1 MPTLLLVAG
10 RRASAKIQNA
20 PAPGLGTRWWGP
32 GAAAQAGVCEWL
44 RASACKQG
52 LNVPKDDFK
61 LLLACSRQLSHSPVS
76 CPMGTGTGRSVR
88 SQALFPSG
96 CLVPPI
102 NPRNSRLRLG
112 DVAPGVGQPSEGCP
126 TILQYTHQTRDVR
139 FTRPVHTDST
149 VDDPTRV
156 AIALHC
162 QSSCDD
168 DNHYT
173 GLHGCRLESLLH
185 GPCEMA
191 HAIFTQSR
199 QT

>member
-1 MPTLLLVAG
+1 LQGQRP
-10 RRASAKIQNA
+10 RIPRKPNPRS
-20 PAPGLGTRWWGP
+20 RGP
-32 GAAAQAGVCEWL
+32 SL
-44 RASACKQG
+44 I
-52 LNVPKDDFK
+52 VPKDDFK

-76 CPMGTGTGRSVR
+76 CPGPPGTGTGRSVR
-88 SQALFPSG
+88 SQALPFGLPGPADKSPKLSAAPWRCCTGCRTAVRRMSNHPTVHASDPRRSIHASSSHGLDSRCSG
-96 CLVPPI
+96 G
-102 NPRNSRLRLG
+102 R
-112 DVAPGVGQPSEGCP
+112 AHCP
-126 TILQYTHQTRDVR
+126 AH
-139 FTRPVHTDST
+139 
-149 VDDPTRV
+149 PTRV